1 MEERVHPI
9 PFRTRQLS
17 SPSSMILRTLTW
29 ESRTTP
35 RLYFQKPFRLAREG
49 FCFARRQPGGK
60 PFLKKGPSPGPPLP
74 KTSPLIESLPQH
86 APLRRETARRRTSLF
101 IPSPSLGWGGAM
113 PFPRLRDAFPP
124 PSSQPLRLCP
134 LSGKKSLRPN
144 AMPPSSPEPFLY
156 VKNSAELNGRS
167 LGGRSCAFPSSP
179 KHHGV
184 PEQDSLTPLPFSLF
198 FNKKEHLTPTFLSLP
213 KNLSACASSAKLSS

>member
-60 PFLKKGPSPGPPLP
+60 PFLKKGLSPGPPLP

-86 APLRRETARRRTSLF
+86 APLRKETARRRTSLF
-101 IPSPSLGWGGAM
+101 IP
-113 PFPRLRDAFPP
+113 PRLSAGRSDAFPSSPRRLSP

-134 LSGKKSLRPN
+134 LSGKKSLRPK
-144 AMPPSSPEPFLY
+144 AMPPSPP
-156 VKNSAELNGRS
+156 NRS
-167 LGGRSCAFPSSP
+167 FMSRI
-179 KHHGV
+179 
-184 PEQDSLTPLPFSLF
+184 TP
-198 FNKKEHLTPTFLSLP
+198 N
-213 KNLSACASSAKLSS
+213 

>member
-49 FCFARRQPGGK
+49 FCFVRRQPGGK

-101 IPSPSLGWGGAM
+101 IP
-113 PFPRLRDAFPP
+113 PRL
-124 PSSQPLRLCP
+124 
-134 LSGKKSLRPN
+134 
-144 AMPPSSPEPFLY
+144 
-156 VKNSAELNGRS
+156 SAGRS
-167 LGGRSCAFPSSP
+167 DAFPSSP
-179 KHHGV
+179 RRLSTAFFAASSLV
-184 PEQDSLTPLPFSLF
+184 PLVR
-198 FNKKEHLTPTFLSLP
+198 KKEPAPQGDAAVIPRTVPLCQKFRRTE
-213 KNLSACASSAKLSS
+213 

>member
-35 RLYFQKPFRLAREG
+35 RLYFQKPFRFARKG

-60 PFLKKGPSPGPPLP
+60 PFLKKGLSPGPPLP

-86 APLRRETARRRTSLF
+86 APLRKETARRR
-101 IPSPSLGWGGAM
+101 PSLVIPPHLSAGAE
-113 PFPRLRDAFPP
+113 R
-124 PSSQPLRLCP
+124 C
-134 LSGKKSLRPN
+134 LSLVS
-144 AMPPSSPEPFLY
+144 E
-156 VKNSAELNGRS
+156 
-167 LGGRSCAFPSSP
+167 
-179 KHHGV
+179 
-184 PEQDSLTPLPFSLF
+184 TPFSAF
-198 FNKKEHLTPTFLSLP
+198 FTASSLVPLVRKKEPAPQGDAAVTPRIVPLCQESRRTE
-213 KNLSACASSAKLSS
+213 